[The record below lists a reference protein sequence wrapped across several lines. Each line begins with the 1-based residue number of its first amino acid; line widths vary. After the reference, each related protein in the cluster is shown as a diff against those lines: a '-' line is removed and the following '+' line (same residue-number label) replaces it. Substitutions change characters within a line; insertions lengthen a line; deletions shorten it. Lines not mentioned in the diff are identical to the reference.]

1 MALNEVDTHASPTPS
16 DTPVS
21 SRPLPVQPDPP
32 DAAHSHFGFLLLPD
46 FSMIAFVNAVEA
58 LRMANYVSRRPLYRW
73 SVLTPDG
80 APATG
85 SNGLPITPTA
95 SLDDTPAMETLFV
108 CGGIEVR
115 RHVNGALIRAL
126 TRLARLGMTLG
137 SLCTGSYALVKAGLM
152 NGYRCAVH
160 WENLSSLREEFSA
173 VTFTEDLFVTDR
185 DRITCSGG
193 TAPLYL
199 MLDLMA
205 RRYGDAVAAGVSEQF
220 ILDRIRSAT
229 EKQHIPMAARIGVN
243 RRELVSTAQLMEAH
257 IEDPLSF
264 DQIAESVGLSQRQL
278 QRMFKEYLN
287 ISPTRYYL
295 WLRLRRA
302 RELLLQTDM
311 SVMSVTVAC
320 GFQSPCHFSKAYR
333 SQFGHPPN
341 SERRR
346 AGLTRR
352 APASAHAVTPPAAR
366 RADRSR
372 IFVARRHRTRHTP
385 GRIVQGNQRHAHHVG
400 DPQAVPEDGLHQ
412 GPVVLRHRRLTGVEA
427 MGLGPAQ
434 SEAHRQAA
442 APRGSAAPG
451 SSVT

>member
-16 DTPVS
+16 GHPGFQ
-21 SRPLPVQPDPP
+21 PAPACQPDPP
-32 DAAHSHFGFLLLPD
+32 DAAHGHFGFLLLPD

-173 VTFTEDLFVTDR
+173 MTFTEDLFVTDR

-346 AGLTRR
+346 AR
-352 APASAHAVTPPAAR
+352 A
-366 RADRSR
+366 
-372 IFVARRHRTRHTP
+372 
-385 GRIVQGNQRHAHHVG
+385 
-400 DPQAVPEDGLHQ
+400 
-412 GPVVLRHRRLTGVEA
+412 
-427 MGLGPAQ
+427 
-434 SEAHRQAA
+434 
-442 APRGSAAPG
+442 
-451 SSVT
+451 

>member
-1 MALNEVDTHASPTPS
+1 
-16 DTPVS
+16 
-21 SRPLPVQPDPP
+21 
-32 DAAHSHFGFLLLPD
+32 
-46 FSMIAFVNAVEA
+46 
-58 LRMANYVSRRPLYRW
+58 
-73 SVLTPDG
+73 
-80 APATG
+80 
-85 SNGLPITPTA
+85 
-95 SLDDTPAMETLFV
+95 METLFV

-278 QRMFKEYLN
+278 QRMFGIPEHLAH
-287 ISPTRYYL
+287 PL
-295 WLRLRRA
+295 LPVAAAARA

-341 SERRR
+341 SERR
-346 AGLTRR
+346 
-352 APASAHAVTPPAAR
+352 AR
-366 RADRSR
+366 
-372 IFVARRHRTRHTP
+372 
-385 GRIVQGNQRHAHHVG
+385 
-400 DPQAVPEDGLHQ
+400 
-412 GPVVLRHRRLTGVEA
+412 
-427 MGLGPAQ
+427 
-434 SEAHRQAA
+434 
-442 APRGSAAPG
+442 
-451 SSVT
+451 

>member
-1 MALNEVDTHASPTPS
+1 MHPQPHP

-302 RELLLQTDM
+302 RAAAADGHVGDERHGGLRLP
-311 SVMSVTVAC
+311 VTLS
-320 GFQSPCHFSKAYR
+320 FQQGIPFAVRPSAEQRTP
-333 SQFGHPPN
+333 
-341 SERRR
+341 R

-412 GPVVLRHRRLTGVEA
+412 ARLYFVTGV
-427 MGLGPAQ
+427 
-434 SEAHRQAA
+434 
-442 APRGSAAPG
+442 
-451 SSVT
+451 

>member
-1 MALNEVDTHASPTPS
+1 M
-16 DTPVS
+16 
-21 SRPLPVQPDPP
+21 
-32 DAAHSHFGFLLLPD
+32 
-46 FSMIAFVNAVEA
+46 
-58 LRMANYVSRRPLYRW
+58 
-73 SVLTPDG
+73 
-80 APATG
+80 
-85 SNGLPITPTA
+85 
-95 SLDDTPAMETLFV
+95 
-108 CGGIEVR
+108 
-115 RHVNGALIRAL
+115 
-126 TRLARLGMTLG
+126 
-137 SLCTGSYALVKAGLM
+137 
-152 NGYRCAVH
+152 
-160 WENLSSLREEFSA
+160 
-173 VTFTEDLFVTDR
+173 TFTEDLFVTDR

-320 GFQSPCHFSKAYR
+320 GFQSPCHFS
-333 SQFGHPPN
+333 
-341 SERRR
+341 
-346 AGLTRR
+346 
-352 APASAHAVTPPAAR
+352 
-366 RADRSR
+366 
-372 IFVARRHRTRHTP
+372 RHTV
-385 GRIVQGNQRHAHHVG
+385 RSSAI
-400 DPQAVPEDGLHQ
+400 
-412 GPVVLRHRRLTGVEA
+412 RRTANAGA
-427 MGLGPAQ
+427 RA
-434 SEAHRQAA
+434 
-442 APRGSAAPG
+442 
-451 SSVT
+451 

>member
-1 MALNEVDTHASPTPS
+1 MHPQPHP

-295 WLRLRRA
+295 WLRLRA

-341 SERRR
+341 SERARPDAAR
-346 AGLTRR
+346 AGVGPTRSRRQQR
-352 APASAHAVTPPAAR
+352 AVRIDHEFSWRAGIELGIPLGASSREISVTPTTSAIRRRSQRMACIRAR
-366 RADRSR
+366 LY
-372 IFVARRHRTRHTP
+372 FV
-385 GRIVQGNQRHAHHVG
+385 
-400 DPQAVPEDGLHQ
+400 
-412 GPVVLRHRRLTGVEA
+412 TGV
-427 MGLGPAQ
+427 
-434 SEAHRQAA
+434 
-442 APRGSAAPG
+442 
-451 SSVT
+451 